1 MLFRKNVTAMRKS
14 TVDNKSKSSKRVV
27 KLIYLN
33 FFKYLILAFSDTFII
48 KLPKIKI
55 SADWDEGFIDKK
67 GF

>member
-1 MLFRKNVTAMRKS
+1 MLFWKNVTAMRKS
-14 TVDNKSKSSKRVV
+14 TVDNKSKSSKRIV

-55 SADWDEGFIDKK
+55 SADWEKAAS
-67 GF
+67 